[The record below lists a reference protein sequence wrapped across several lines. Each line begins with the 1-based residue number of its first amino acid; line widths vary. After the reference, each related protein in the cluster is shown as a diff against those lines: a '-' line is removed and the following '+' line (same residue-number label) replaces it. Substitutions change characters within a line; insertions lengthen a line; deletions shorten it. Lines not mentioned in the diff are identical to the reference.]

1 MAMFSPV
8 FRMPKARKDELCE
21 YELERIA
28 NINRNLDFLE
38 KLGMLYVA
46 VSFSKY
52 NVNTT

>member
-1 MAMFSPV
+1 MFSPV

-38 KLGMLYVA
+38 KLGMLIV

-52 NVNTT
+52 TVNTT